1 MVKIEYVGKKLS
13 ATDNVAGS
21 RATWNGPGDV
31 VEVTEPQAKVLL
43 RYPDQW
49 ALYDTKDQKRVDKP
63 VMVEVVGSGG
73 DIESVDDANLSNPLE
88 KMDKNE
94 LKAYA
99 KKHFNKDL
107 DGRMSSKLMVD
118 QIEEWQAVGV

>member
-1 MVKIEYVGKKLS
+1 MVRIEYVGKKPS

-21 RATWNGPGDV
+21 RVTWNGPGDIA
-31 VEVTEPQAKVLL
+31 EVTEAQAKVLL

-49 ALYDTKDQKRVDKP
+49 ALVDGKDQKKVDKP
-63 VMVEVVGSGG
+63 IEIQVVGASG
-73 DIESVDDANLSNPLE
+73 DVESVNVDDLSKPLE
-88 KMDKNE
+88 KMNKNE

-99 KKHFNKDL
+99 KKFFNKDL
-107 DGRMSSKLMVD
+107 DGRMSSKLMID